1 MRRPRSWL
9 LLGIAALVV
18 LLAGGGG
25 PIASTIHTQAAL
37 RDAGYQ
43 SVSVNFNIGNT
54 DEVKVSVTVNADPVL
69 SHADDVAH
77 IVWDKFHYRFSI
89 LAVTIH
95 GSGPSVTRDYS
106 YSDLVTM
113 FGPRNPAYDRTSLS
127 SAATRLGVI
136 VIVLLVV
143 LAVAVVV
150 TVVMVT
156 RRRRRRPP
164 TWPQGGPPW
173 MQGGPPPPGA
183 PVWQG
188 GPPTPPQGPGAPPA
202 SFPMWPP
209 PQGPP
214 PGQGGQ
220 PGLNPPPIQGPPQG
234 PPQAGSPS
242 GPPPSWPPAPSPP
255 AEDG

>member
-1 MRRPRSWL
+1 MRRSRLRRPRSWL
-9 LLGIAALVV
+9 LAGIAALVV
-18 LLAGGGG
+18 LLLGGCG
-25 PIASTIHTQAAL
+25 PIASTIHTQTAL

-54 DEVKVSVTVNADPVL
+54 DEVKVSVTVDAQPVL

-77 IVWDKFHYRFSI
+77 IVWDKFHYRFSV

-106 YSDLVTM
+106 YPDLVAM

-136 VIVLLVV
+136 VIVLVVV

-164 TWPQGGPPW
+164 TWPHGGPPW

-188 GPPTPPQGPGAPPA
+188 GPPAPPQGPGAPPA

-214 PGQGGQ
+214 QA
-220 PGLNPPPIQGPPQG
+220 PPS
-234 PPQAGSPS
+234 AGSQS

-255 AEDG
+255 AEDDSAQG